1 VVPGSWVVLNII
13 TEVNYMSAD
22 FSMNIGNETLN
33 FNTGYLAKQADGSVL
48 VTYGETVVFA
58 SAVASRSVREGQ
70 DFFPLTVEYREMS
83 FAGGKIPGGFIK
95 RESRPSDR
103 EILICRITDRPLRPL
118 FPKDFINEV
127 QIILYVWSAD
137 KENQQDIVA
146 INAASAAVSISGL
159 PFKGPVGAVR
169 VGRVDGEWI
178 VNPKFSESEKSD
190 IDIVVAG
197 TKKAVTM
204 IEGSSKN
211 VSEDDMIE
219 AIDFAHK
226 HIIEICNT
234 QEELIKAASKPEIE
248 YTPRESQD
256 ELKEV
261 LRNKYY
267 SEIEELEKLTIK
279 KEREDRFNSIIE
291 KAVEELEEE
300 YPDSKGIIGEILDHF
315 DGEVVRKGILEQGKR
330 ADGRG
335 LADIRPIDIKVG
347 ILPRTHGSAIFTRG
361 ETQSLGVTTLG
372 TADDAQRLDNIEG
385 EARKRFMLHYS
396 FPPFSVGETGRFGGT
411 GRREIGHGM
420 LAERSLEYVI
430 PDVDKFPYTIRQVSE
445 ILESNGSSSMASVC
459 SGSLSMFAAGVPLKA
474 AVAGIA
480 MGLVMEE
487 EKYAVLSDI
496 IGLED
501 HLGDMDFKVSGT
513 ETGITAFQLDIKI
526 EGITLEIMRNALY
539 QAREGR
545 LHILSKMKE
554 AIAEPSGNV
563 SKYAPKIKTIMV
575 NQDKIGE
582 IIGPGGKVIKKI
594 IEETGASINI
604 DDDGRVTI
612 ASEDQEAIDAAV
624 KTVNSIV
631 EEIEVGNFYDGT
643 VKKIME
649 FGAFVEIAPQ
659 KEGLIHISNL
669 DHTRVRKVTDILN
682 VGDKVK
688 VKVINI
694 DKQGRIDLSRKEAL
708 KKKERD

>member
-1 VVPGSWVVLNII
+1 
-13 TEVNYMSAD
+13 MSAD

-103 EILICRITDRPLRPL
+103 EILTCRITDRPLRPL
-118 FPKDFINEV
+118 FPKDFVNEV

-137 KENQQDIVA
+137 KENQQDVVA

-169 VGRVDGEWI
+169 VGRVDGQWI
-178 VNPKFSESEKSD
+178 INPKFSESEKSD

-219 AIDFAHK
+219 AVDFAHK

-234 QEELIKAASKPEIE
+234 QEELIKAAAKPEIE

-256 ELKEV
+256 ELKEI
-261 LRNKYY
+261 LKNRYY
-267 SEIEELEKLTIK
+267 SEIEGLEKFLIK
-279 KEREDRFNSIIE
+279 KEREDRFNAIIE

-300 YPDSKGIIGEILDHF
+300 YPDSKGIIGEILDKF
-315 DGEVVRKGILEQGKR
+315 DGEVVRKRILEEGKR

-335 LADIRPIDIKVG
+335 LTDIRPIDIKIG
-347 ILPRTHGSAIFTRG
+347 LLPRTHGSAVFTRG

-372 TADDAQRLDNIEG
+372 TVDDAQRMDNIEG
-385 EARKRFMLHYS
+385 ESRKRFMLHYS

-420 LAERSLEYVI
+420 LAERSLEYVL
-430 PDVDKFPYTIRQVSE
+430 PDKDTFPYTIRQISE

-459 SGSLSMFAAGVPLKA
+459 SGSLAMFNAGVPLKS

-487 EKYAVLSDI
+487 DRYSVLSDI
-496 IGLED
+496 MGLED

-526 EGITLEIMRNALY
+526 EGITLEIMRKALY

-545 LHILSKMKE
+545 LHILGKMKE
-554 AIAEPSGNV
+554 AISEPAENI

-612 ASEDQEAIDAAV
+612 ASEDQDAIDSAV
-624 KTVNSIV
+624 KKINSIV
-631 EEIEVGNFYDGT
+631 EEIEVGNFYEGT

-649 FGAFVEIAPQ
+649 FGAFVEIAPG

-682 VGDKVK
+682 AGDKVK

-708 KKKERD
+708 KKKEQD